1 MSTIFDKEM
10 QAALEADG
18 EYLRQMTGEDHGPF
32 FLDDYDDDYEDECW
46 NCGGDGYVSSCHTEY
61 ECVDPEYGCDQCTR
75 RCDVCN
81 PAKKVATP

>member
-18 EYLRQMTGEDHGPF
+18 EKLRQMTGEDHGPY

-46 NCGGDGYVSSCHTEY
+46 NCGGEGYISDCFDGMCEDADS
-61 ECVDPEYGCDQCTR
+61 GCDDCTR

-81 PAKKVATP
+81 PAKKAATP